1 MLNEVIRLTQG
12 DLTNVIK
19 EDKEKEDCHTSLNFN
34 GHYLVEID
42 KDLKPTGRA
51 INGYGNPIVFSH
63 DELIIEEIK

>member
-1 MLNEVIRLTQG
+1 MKVKCTF
-12 DLTNVIK
+12 K
-19 EDKEKEDCHTSLNFN
+19 EQKIEIEKEDCHTSLNFN

>member
-1 MLNEVIRLTQG
+1 MKLTCTFKGQE
-12 DLTNVIK
+12 I
-19 EDKEKEDCHTSLNFN
+19 EIEEEDCHTSLNFN

-51 INGYGNPIVFSH
+51 INGYGNPIVFSP